1 MTCHSI
7 LSSGRSMVYRTT
19 PLMEKRKEA
28 RKKRLLEV
36 AVRLFG
42 RKGFHAT
49 TVPAIVKAAG
59 TSTGNFY
66 FYFRNKEDIYAA
78 ALQQIGEDIS
88 AALNAA
94 IAAAAPGVLRQMR
107 AAVRGLVGFL
117 AEHPEEARILIVESS
132 GLGKHLETVRRQVV
146 GSHTRSVEHA
156 LTAAAAQL
164 APLDTAVAASCWELC
179 TKPYFIGWNS
189 RPNSVFQ
196 PAIWRTPSP
205 ASTCAPWA
213 RPTSCLRSEVPCSA
227 TCVMHCASSPRAVA
241 SRRLWYSPWP
251 LGLARIPR
259 FSAWRMPSFS
269 TLILS
274 RSWTASSP
282 CPRTF
287 QR

>member
-1 MTCHSI
+1 
-7 LSSGRSMVYRTT
+7 MVYRTT

-164 APLDTAVAASCWELC
+164 APLDTAVAASCWVGAVYEA
-179 TKPYFIGWNS
+179 
-189 RPNSVFQ
+189 VFHWLEQ
-196 PAIWRTPSP
+196 PPEQRVP
-205 ASTCAPWA
+205 AGHLADTIA
-213 RPTSCLRSEVPCSA
+213 RFNL
-227 TCVMHCASSPRAVA
+227 RAVGA
-241 SRRLWYSPWP
+241 PNEL
-251 LGLARIPR
+251 LEE
-259 FSAWRMPSFS
+259 
-269 TLILS
+269 
-274 RSWTASSP
+274 
-282 CPRTF
+282 
-287 QR
+287 